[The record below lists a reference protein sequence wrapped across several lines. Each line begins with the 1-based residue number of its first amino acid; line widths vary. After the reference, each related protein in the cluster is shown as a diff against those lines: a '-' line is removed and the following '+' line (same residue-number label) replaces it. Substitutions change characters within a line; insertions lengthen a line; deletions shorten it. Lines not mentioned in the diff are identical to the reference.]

1 MEYRDPDGDDL
12 SYIWEIVKEST
23 DRKIGGDAEK
33 RPDIIE
39 SRVIDGSGSDQ
50 IRIQAPQKTGG
61 YRLFVT
67 VRDGH
72 GSGCSEN
79 WPFFVS
85 P

>member
-1 MEYRDPDGDDL
+1 MTHSDDL

-23 DRKIGGDAEK
+23 DRKIEVTLKNGQTLL
-33 RPDIIE
+33 
-39 SRVIDGSGSDQ
+39 RVELLMALVL
-50 IRIQAPQKTGG
+50 IRYEFSATETGG